1 MDVPAMTVKRAAIPE
16 SFFGLDLAPLERQPQ
31 RVDAQL
37 LGAIKV
43 LFGVAPPVAG
53 QAHAIA
59 RLDASLLLPKG
70 PLIVEVSAFHLV
82 CGRSY
87 TPCEIGREDVDGLGA
102 GSVFHFSI

>member
-1 MDVPAMTVKRAAIPE
+1 MDVPAITAERAAIPA

-70 PLIVEVSAFHLV
+70 PLIVEVSAFNQV
-82 CGRSY
+82 CVRTS
-87 TPCEIGREDVDGLGA
+87 TPSEIGREDVDGLGA
-102 GSVFHFSI
+102 GSVIHF